1 MKKVKT
7 HPNKYTIKDMIYP
20 NTISGSAL
28 AAHTALSA
36 CLDQDL
42 IFRFDFHKPRL
53 FGRIKG
59 KFILGCLFLNH
70 RTKNA

>member
-1 MKKVKT
+1 LKKVKT

-42 IFRFDFHKPRL
+42 IFISPV
-53 FGRIKG
+53 
-59 KFILGCLFLNH
+59 CLAASKENLY
-70 RTKNA
+70 